1 MATALNSTMPALA
14 AARADALPLP
24 TGSEPAPLPDF
35 ETLYDDYADFVWR
48 NARRLGVLPDAV
60 DDVVQEVFLV
70 AHRRLCDVERPQA
83 LRAWMFSIVIRVVRE
98 HRRHAR
104 RKDPAQRFGAVM
116 VDPEQLA
123 DARSNCP
130 QACAER
136 ADAVRLLHQLLS
148 ELDDTKREVFVLAE
162 LEEMTELEIAEVLG
176 ENVNTVHSRLR
187 AARKG
192 FENAAQRQCS
202 RDEWRLR

>member
-1 MATALNSTMPALA
+1 MPAQA
-14 AARADALPLP
+14 AARADVMTLP
-24 TGSEPAPLPDF
+24 TGSEPARLPDF

-70 AHRRLCDVERPQA
+70 AHRRLCDVEQPQA

-104 RKDPAQRFGAVM
+104 RKDPAQRPGAVM

-123 DARSNCP
+123 DERSNCP
-130 QACAER
+130 AER

-148 ELDDTKREVFVLAE
+148 ELDDAKREVFVLAE
-162 LEEMTELEIAEVLG
+162 MEEMTELEIAEVLG

-192 FENAAQRQCS
+192 FESAAQRQRS